1 MITTVNDAKKTPAG
15 HESEAIVPIKFA
27 HCVLWSSRFNETT
40 EWYRTVLNAHSSYQ
54 NDYVAFLTY
63 DEEHHRVAIVN
74 APGLKEKPK
83 GYAGFH
89 HVAFTYANLSH
100 LLLTHERLAAKSIK
114 PYWAINHGPTSSL
127 YYFDPDKNRVE
138 LQIDNFDTDEEGM
151 AYCATPEFSENPIGV
166 DFDPADLLRRL
177 RAGESERD
185 LKRRPRIGPRGM
197 ESVPSDAEI

>member
-1 MITTVNDAKKTPAG
+1 MTTADNEATQIPT
-15 HESEAIVPIKFA
+15 HEESKGIVPIKFA
-27 HCVLWSSRFNETT
+27 HFVLWSSRFDETR
-40 EWYRTVLNAHSSYQ
+40 EWYRTVLNAHPSYQ

-63 DEEHHRVAIVN
+63 DDEHHRVAIVS
-74 APGLKEKPK
+74 APGLKDKPK

-89 HVAFTYANLSH
+89 HVAFTYANLRD
-100 LLLTHERLAAKSIK
+100 LLLTHERLMEQGIE

-151 AYCATPEFSENPIGV
+151 AYCATEEFSENPIGV
-166 DFDPADLLRRL
+166 DFDPSDLLRRL
-177 RAGESERD
+177 RAGESETE